1 MPRTEAAN
9 REIRAQRQAQ
19 IQSAA
24 ARLFA
29 HNGFVGTRIEDI
41 ADAVSMSKG
50 LLYHY
55 FGSKTELYIGLVE
68 YASSGTVQLFE
79 EAMHR
84 HSTATER
91 LRWLVMQIMDGLTE
105 QPDMFM
111 VILQARVSDF
121 VPIKARERAVRLAR
135 QVQDLLEALIRE
147 GQEVGEV
154 VSGDPKQ
161 LAWLLGSCIQG
172 IGVGHAMAGAVPPI
186 TDELIRL
193 FTEKRGGPGS

>member
-55 FGSKTELYIGLVE
+55 FGSKTELYESFHKV
-68 YASSGTVQLFE
+68 
-79 EAMHR
+79 
-84 HSTATER
+84 
-91 LRWLVMQIMDGLTE
+91 
-105 QPDMFM
+105 
-111 VILQARVSDF
+111 
-121 VPIKARERAVRLAR
+121 
-135 QVQDLLEALIRE
+135 
-147 GQEVGEV
+147 
-154 VSGDPKQ
+154 
-161 LAWLLGSCIQG
+161 
-172 IGVGHAMAGAVPPI
+172 
-186 TDELIRL
+186 
-193 FTEKRGGPGS
+193 